1 MIIIGITGQS
11 GSGKG
16 HLAREFSSLGYMHL
30 DADKIYHALLEE
42 NEELKAALVKEFGED
57 IITDGRI
64 DRKKLGAK
72 VLGKK
77 NARKLSKLNKIAH
90 KYVSGEYIKLIV
102 GAKERGEKGIIID
115 APLLLEARLDKICDV
130 TVAVVCGEEMRVKR
144 IMARDGIDEGA
155 AYLRINS
162 QKPLEFYTSAC
173 DYIFLNDGN
182 ESARDFAALIDR
194 NFTEETHE

>member
-16 HLAREFSSLGYMHL
+16 HLAREFASLGYIHA
-30 DADKIYHALLEE
+30 DADKIYHALLDES
-42 NEELKAALVKEFGED
+42 EELKGELVKEFGED
-57 IITDGRI
+57 IKTDNSI

-77 NARKLSKLNKIAH
+77 NARKLQKLNRIAH
-90 KYVSGEYIKLIV
+90 KYVSKEYIKLIV

-115 APLLLEARLDKICDV
+115 APLLLEARLDKICDT
-130 TVAVVCGEEMRVKR
+130 TVAVICGEEMRIER
-144 IMARDGIDEGA
+144 ITARDGIDENA
-155 AYLRINS
+155 ARIRISS

-182 ESARDFAALIDR
+182 ESAADFAALID
-194 NFTEETHE
+194 NTFTEEKHE